1 MLRRISSTAF
11 LGIILV
17 ASVAVA
23 AESSKPA
30 AQPSKPAS
38 GEELTESGKTGT
50 PPANTPAPATTAEP
64 EAAPPAAVPAP
75 PPPPPVEDE
84 AAVEEAPQPQR
95 KRTIGSAGLDTQAV
109 TVGGAADL
117 GDSSSEKDW
126 GFKFKGFFRAPMRV
140 GIDTSGQ
147 LGKSSDNG
155 GSSLTANSLQ
165 FHAPPV
171 VPDGNYTRWTY
182 TNINPG
188 PWAELLFQYGN
199 QQVMMSTSIA
209 SYNITSG
216 GWRELQDQ
224 LGIDRAFLT
233 LKFPE
238 ALGDLGGMAWDVGIF
253 SNRYGAMGKYDAGEY
268 ETYVIGRTR
277 LAGATATAD
286 MYVSDDFKLILEGGA
301 GAKVDQQYQTYES
314 EGATYSQ
321 HVCTAD
327 APGQPCYDYPSW
339 QPFPGNKVQQGTNLL
354 AHLHAGAVIRSVLT
368 AQVHYIGSFVKDKRW
383 NVASTAGT
391 GTYPG
396 YNLAP
401 GYGYI
406 QVAGIDF
413 KLDGGWMGDG
423 YLGYSYV
430 KAKNA
435 LTISDS
441 IELLHSQ
448 GGWQFTQNYFPK
460 AYLRGNGGDGEVH
473 TIAGQYTFSL
483 AAFMMRPRPFWGQ
496 AADVTIR
503 PFFMYNKVT
512 GTPNAGED
520 NVTKFKGGVDLVYS
534 FMPTMAAGLRVDT
547 VNPNMDNSQET
558 FYVISPRLVFRS
570 EFVTHEAVVLQY
582 SYYKYGAAYTDPVT
596 SAGTAGSTTD
606 PGVMPW
612 PYGQY
617 GTWSIGA
624 AGLNTQ
630 PDKHVI
636 TLYANMWW

>member
-1 MLRRISSTAF
+1 MLRSISKSVSQAAF
-11 LGIILV
+11 LGTILL
-17 ASVAVA
+17 ASAAAA
-23 AESSKPA
+23 AE
-30 AQPSKPAS
+30 PSKPAS
-38 GEELTESGKTGT
+38 DEKLIESGKPAN
-50 PPANTPAPATTAEP
+50 PPANIPVPAATAAP
-64 EAAPPAAVPAP
+64 EAPVAVPAP
-75 PPPPPVEDE
+75 PPAPE
-84 AAVEEAPQPQR
+84 AAAEPEAVGPKAAP
-95 KRTIGSAGLDTQAV
+95 KKKTVAGAGLDTQSI
-109 TVGGAADL
+109 TTGSTADL
-117 GDSSSEKDW
+117 GDSTSEKDW

-140 GIDTSGQ
+140 GIDGSGR
-147 LGKSSDNG
+147 LGSS
-155 GSSLTANSLQ
+155 SATSLTANSLQ

-171 VPDGNYTRWTY
+171 VPDGNYTRWMY
-182 TNINPG
+182 TNISPG

-199 QQVMMSTSIA
+199 QRVMMTTSIA

-233 LKFPE
+233 FKFPE

-268 ETYVIGRTR
+268 ETYIIGRTR

-286 MYVSDDFKLILEGGA
+286 MDVADDVKLIFEGGG
-301 GAKVDQQYQTYES
+301 GAKVDQQYQQYENES
-314 EGATYSQ
+314 ASYSQ
-321 HVCTAD
+321 TLCTAD
-327 APGQPCYDYPSW
+327 AAGKPCYSYPSW
-339 QPFPGNKVQQGTNLL
+339 QPFPGNKVQQGTNMLG
-354 AHLHAGAVIRSVLT
+354 HFHAGAVIKGILT
-368 AQVHYIGSFVKDKRW
+368 AQAHYIGSFVKDKRW
-383 NVASTAGT
+383 NVASTGGIAA
-391 GTYPG
+391 YPG
-396 YNLAP
+396 YDLAP

-406 QVAGIDF
+406 QVGGIDF

-460 AYLRGNGGDGEVH
+460 AYLRGAGGGGEVH
-473 TIAGQYTFSL
+473 TVAFQYTFSL

-496 AADVTIR
+496 AADITIR
-503 PFFMYNKVT
+503 PFLMFNKVT
-512 GTPNAGED
+512 GTPSGED
-520 NVTKFKGGVDLVYS
+520 NVTKFKGGLDVVYS
-534 FMPTMAAGLRVDT
+534 FIPLMAAGLRLDT
-547 VNPNMDNSQET
+547 VNPNMDNNEQT
-558 FYVISPRLVFRS
+558 FYVFSPRLVFRS

-582 SYYKYGAAYTDPVT
+582 SYYKYGAAYTDPVK

-617 GTWSIGA
+617 GTWSIGS
-624 AGLNTQ
+624 AGLNTV
-630 PDKHVI
+630 PDKHVVS
-636 TLYANMWW
+636 LWAQMWW